1 MQHLEGGTGDEKNDT
16 ASTTMEI
23 EETEDA
29 GTIGNE
35 IAFMPLAG
43 PPTVTVMLLDED
55 CEEGEEDKRFQ
66 FQISRW

>member
-1 MQHLEGGTGDEKNDT
+1 
-16 ASTTMEI
+16 MEI

-35 IAFMPLAG
+35 IAFMPLVG
-43 PPTVTVMLLDED
+43 PPTVTG
-55 CEEGEEDKRFQ
+55 EEGEEDKRFQ

>member
-1 MQHLEGGTGDEKNDT
+1 
-16 ASTTMEI
+16 MEI